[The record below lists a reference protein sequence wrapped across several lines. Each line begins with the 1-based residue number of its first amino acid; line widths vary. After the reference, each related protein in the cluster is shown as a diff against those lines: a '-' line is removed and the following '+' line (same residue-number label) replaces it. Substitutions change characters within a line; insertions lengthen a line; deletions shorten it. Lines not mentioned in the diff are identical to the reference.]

1 MKHTHSYI
9 ICATPRSGSTLLCD
23 LLTDTGICGRPN
35 SFFTR
40 RFVHYWAR
48 ELNLS
53 VAQWN
58 NEHEFDQ
65 SYLCAVL
72 QRGADGT
79 RVFGMRL
86 MWESVVELSKRL
98 ESFYPDLS
106 NDNARFCSAFGSPC
120 YLHLT
125 RADKVAQAVSLLRAE
140 QSGLWHVFADGSERE
155 RLKSGQVP
163 VYDASLLSELV
174 AMLEEHD
181 AAWLE
186 WFSLQDIEP
195 LRITYEALSC
205 EPKDVMATVLSFIGL
220 DSGVAGAA
228 EPKTA
233 KLADSENHEWAARF
247 RQERASYESST

>member
-98 ESFYPDLS
+98 ESFYPDRS

-155 RLKSGQVP
+155 RHKSGQVP
-163 VYDASLLSELV
+163 IYDASLLSELV